1 MIRTYTPADRDALVD
16 LFTRAGADSPTGELW
31 RHPASE
37 RMVYLD
43 PYIDACPDTLFLAE
57 TGGEL
62 VGYLTG
68 CPDSALLASEDERI
82 TRAIIRHKVMLRPTS
97 MPFFARSVV
106 DVVGARLRGGQVA
119 SGEPVDAR
127 WPAHLHI
134 NLVPQARGTGAAH
147 ELMTSWQDWLVRSGA
162 PGCHLQTLVENTRAT
177 RFFSTSGFVAH
188 GPTPVVPGVRHN
200 GRRVHQ
206 QTMVWTPTSE
216 PDSRDQH

>member
-31 RHPASE
+31 RHAASE
-37 RMVYLD
+37 QMVYLD
-43 PYIDACPDTLFLAE
+43 PYIDHCPNTLFLAE
-57 TGGEL
+57 VAEEL

-82 TRAIIRHKVMLRPTS
+82 TQAITRHKVMLRPRS
-97 MPFFARSVV
+97 MPFFLRSMV
-106 DVVGARLRGGQVA
+106 DLLHAKLRSAEVA
-119 SGEPVDAR
+119 SGEAVDYR

-147 ELMTSWQDWLVRSGA
+147 ELMSTWQDWLTRSGS

-177 RFFSTSGFVAH
+177 RFFEKSGFVAH
-188 GPTPVVPGVRHN
+188 GPTPIVPGVRHH
-200 GRRVHQ
+200 GQRVHQ
-206 QTMVWTPTSE
+206 QTMVWTPTQE
-216 PDSRDQH
+216 A